1 MATVV
6 PLKTGSGAATV
17 RTAADRYLGAI
28 TVANT
33 RRTYTTALGKV
44 VPELGEGRPLGT
56 TTADGWRRCWAAT
69 RPV

>member
-6 PLKTGSGAATV
+6 PLKTASGAATV
-17 RTAADRYLGAI
+17 RTAADRYLDAI

-44 VPELGEGRPLGT
+44 VPELGEGRPLSSV
-56 TTADGWRRCWAAT
+56 ADDEIGQALE
-69 RPV
+69 